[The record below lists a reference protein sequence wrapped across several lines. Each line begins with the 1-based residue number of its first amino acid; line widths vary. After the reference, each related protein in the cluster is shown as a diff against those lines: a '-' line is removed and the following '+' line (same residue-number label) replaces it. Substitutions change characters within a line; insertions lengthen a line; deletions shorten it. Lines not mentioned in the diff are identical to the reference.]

1 MNTRTFLAAVILAA
15 SLVACAPEPPA
26 PARDASPEPATA
38 GIVVSAAVARA
49 AAEGKS
55 VLIEFGAS
63 WCVWCRHF
71 ESFVKAPDTGPV
83 LARHF
88 VIVNLT
94 VQERDDKKA
103 LENPGG
109 LDAMVR
115 WGGEKSGL
123 PFYVFLD
130 GRGENIATSN
140 AMPNGGNIGFPAV
153 PAEIDAFLTV
163 IGRAPPK
170 LTASERSTLREYL
183 VKNMPEPSGT

>member
-1 MNTRTFLAAVILAA
+1 MKFNAALAGCLAV
-15 SLVACAPEPPA
+15 SVMACSQEPPA
-26 PARDASPEPATA
+26 PEPSA
-38 GIVVSAAVARA
+38 GPPAAEAVVAAAVTRA
-49 AAEGKS
+49 AEEGKA

-71 ESFVKAPDTGPV
+71 ESFVKAPDTGAV

-94 VQERDDKKA
+94 VQEADDKKA

-109 LDAMVR
+109 MAAMVR

-123 PFYVFLD
+123 PFYVFLN
-130 GRGENIATSN
+130 GSGENIATSN

-153 PAEIDAFLTV
+153 TAEIDAFMGV
-163 IGRAPPK
+163 IGRAAPT
-170 LTASERSTLREYL
+170 LTTEERTILRDYL
-183 VKNMPEPSGT
+183 VKNMPAPVGA